1 MNVHGVTPLRF
12 PEGIAAPD
20 GNLGFVELRD
30 GGVSAIDLSTGRD
43 VWRIAMMARPLIVV
57 GDRLVAEDRTE
68 SRDNVLRLVTL
79 HLGRQGAVDRRLDP
93 IPLPEWVA
101 VGDPEQ
107 HFEYRVAAED
117 DTLIVDWDAASHY
130 AGGAPPPPS
139 IAAQADRRAHGRAR
153 VNLHTGRVQAEAI
166 EPAARSGAIE
176 RSSGADRADTELA
189 ADPALPAGAH
199 SRSVVGDR
207 VFYLVEPASRSGGGP
222 TLVSADLQTGL
233 TVWERLLP
241 ARSARPPA
249 RRM

>member
-1 MNVHGVTPLRF
+1 VNVHGVTPLRF

-43 VWRIAMMARPLIVV
+43 VWRIAMVARPLIVV

-68 SRDNVLRLVTL
+68 SRDNVLQLVTL
-79 HLGRQGAVDRRLDP
+79 HLGRQGAVERRLDP

-107 HFEYRVAAED
+107 HFEYLVAAED

-130 AGGAPPPPS
+130 AGGAAPPPA
-139 IAAQADRRAHGRAR
+139 IAAQAERRAHGRAR
-153 VNLHTGRVQAEAI
+153 VSLQTGRVQAEAI
-166 EPAARSGAIE
+166 EPATAPASAIE
-176 RSSGADRADTELA
+176 WSRAGDRPGSDSAVDR
-189 ADPALPAGAH
+189 PLPAGAH

-207 VFYLVEPASRSGGGP
+207 VFYLVEPASRSGGP
-222 TLVSADLQTGL
+222 TLVSVDLQTGQTL
-233 TVWERLLP
+233 WERPLP